1 MKIILDKWYGRLF
14 VAFLSQTIWML
25 LWINTAKF
33 VFGST
38 NLYEESVY
46 FKGVLLLIWF
56 FPLISFLPEVIYWIY
71 KGKINEK

>member
-1 MKIILDKWYGRLF
+1 
-14 VAFLSQTIWML
+14 ML